1 MPSPSTSNGVQKFRT
16 PASHDHMHATKV
28 VTATQRGRRQGRN
41 PTLCRRYVAQASQ
54 HRKEAHNNKNICSR
68 RQAAKGVAPIRT
80 LYRRYVQKFRTPASH
95 DHMQATKNVTAT
107 QRERRQ
113 GRSPTLC
120 RRYVAHASQ
129 DRKEAN
135 DTFAV
140 QVV

>member
-80 LYRRYVQKFRTPASH
+80 LYRRYVAPASH
-95 DHMQATKNVTAT
+95 DRM
-107 QRERRQ
+107 
-113 GRSPTLC
+113 
-120 RRYVAHASQ
+120 
-129 DRKEAN
+129 EAN
-135 DTFAV
+135 DTWGVLKGAGGRGRKPKNMLILGRRDKM
-140 QVV
+140 QATRDKIRDERKEIRYKS